1 MKTKEWLKKNRK
13 LLKLTQK
20 ELAEKLN
27 LSTDAIRQI
36 ESGRRLGAVETWK
49 KIEDFFE
56 RGIEF
61 SYGCE
66 ELIEEITQDIEKF
79 GENERCIL
87 IYKVID
93 NNILFIN
100 YDFIV
105 KKELLKTELEKDA
118 KYIETNLKYA
128 LEIFKEQNKITK

>member
-36 ESGRRLGAVETWK
+36 ESGRRFGAVETWN

-61 SYGCE
+61 SYGCNE
-66 ELIEEITQDIEKF
+66 IIEKITQDIEKF

>member
-27 LSTDAIRQI
+27 LSADAIRQI
-36 ESGRRLGAVETWK
+36 ESGRRFGAVETWK

-66 ELIEEITQDIEKF
+66 ELIEKITQDIEEF